1 MSHVQDQPTG
11 STADEQGTDDPTTTD
26 AALTRKRR
34 RTAVV
39 VAIAVLVVA
48 AVVTA
53 VLAVRVSASTPA
65 EAVSATAPVPI
76 SVAHVPDG
84 TKIGVVVTL
93 GDGEGAQW
101 DDAAQGAL
109 VAQRRLELGG
119 TDVQLVTKNDG
130 GSTDGA
136 RKAVE
141 ALAADGVSGI
151 VVASSGDH
159 VRGAFAAAADAGIP
173 VVAPYAAGADDAWS
187 TAPSTESVAAA
198 LQDALGDAA
207 APLLVDLGGGAPS
220 GVRFAHVLDA
230 TSTPDLG
237 ALATTIAQ
245 RTGAAAGS
253 TDAPTTDATTT
264 DAQAGTT
271 TGAAQESAMRDSS
284 EQAAPD
290 SDAVVVSG
298 PAGRQGALVAALQ
311 EANVTAPV
319 VLTPEAT
326 SPAFAAALAQAGGSL
341 SGTFRTVGVETDD
354 ARALSSDAEGRAMS
368 AFLGGVRVLAD
379 DADAKNLTGD
389 RSFASVA
396 SVADA
401 RSHDAV
407 VALVAAVGSAR
418 SADAAEVS
426 DALAALDLDAGDG
439 LAGPALDFGSRQAL
453 GDRAGVLAASAQDLG
468 LRPASATEDAGA
480 TEDGGPTPA
489 LVWFADSS
497 D

>member
-1 MSHVQDQPTG
+1 MSHVQDH
-11 STADEQGTDDPTTTD
+11 STEAAAAEPAETAAPD
-26 AALTRKRR
+26 AARTRKRR
-34 RTAVV
+34 RTAII
-39 VAIAVLVVA
+39 VAVAVLVVA

-53 VLAVRVSASTPA
+53 LLAVRVSASTPA

-76 SVAHVPDG
+76 SVSHVPDG

-151 VVASSGDH
+151 VVATSGDH

-187 TAPSTESVAAA
+187 TAPSTESVATA

-207 APLLVDLGGGAPS
+207 SPLLVDLGGGAPS
-220 GVRFAHVLDA
+220 GVRFAHVVDA
-230 TSTPDLG
+230 TSAPDLG
-237 ALATTIAQ
+237 ALATTVAQ

-253 TDAPTTDATTT
+253 TDATTADDQA
-264 DAQAGTT
+264 AAEQAGAEQ
-271 TGAAQESAMRDSS
+271 GGD

-341 SGTFRTVGVETDD
+341 SGAFRTVGVETDD

-396 SVADA
+396 TVADA

-407 VALVAAVGSAR
+407 VALVTAVGTAR
-418 SADAAEVS
+418 STDAAAVS
-426 DALAALDLDAGDG
+426 DALARLDLGAGDG

-453 GDRAGVLAASAQDLG
+453 GDPAGVLAASAQDLG
-468 LRPASATEDAGA
+468 LRPAAATEDDGA
-480 TEDGGPTPA
+480 TPA
-489 LVWFADSS
+489 LVWFSDST

>member
-1 MSHVQDQPTG
+1 MSHVQDQPTEA
-11 STADEQGTDDPTTTD
+11 TADEQGADDPTTTD
-26 AALTRKRR
+26 AARTRKRR
-34 RTAVV
+34 RTAII
-39 VAIAVLVVA
+39 VAVAVLVVA

-84 TKIGVVVTL
+84 TRIGVVVTL

-130 GSTDGA
+130 GSADGA

-151 VVASSGDH
+151 VVATSGDH
-159 VRGAFAAAADAGIP
+159 VRGAYTAASEAGIP
-173 VVAPYAAGADDAWS
+173 IIAPYAAGGDDAWS
-187 TAPSTESVAAA
+187 TAPSSESVASA

-207 APLLVDLGGGAPS
+207 SPLLVDLGGGAPS

-253 TDAPTTDATTT
+253 TDAATTDGQDGT
-264 DAQAGTT
+264 AQAGTT
-271 TGAAQESAMRDSS
+271 QGSATQDGAQ
-284 EQAAPD
+284 QAAPD

-326 SPAFAAALAQAGGSL
+326 SPAFAAALSQAGGSL

-354 ARALSSDAEGRAMS
+354 ARALSSNAEGRAMS

-396 SVADA
+396 TVADA

-407 VALVAAVGSAR
+407 VALVTAVGSAR
-418 SADAAEVS
+418 STDVSKVS
-426 DALAALDLDAGDG
+426 DALAGLDLGADDG
-439 LAGPALDFGSRQAL
+439 LAGPALDFGARQAL

-468 LRPASATEDAGA
+468 LRPATADDGA
-480 TEDGGPTPA
+480 TPA
-489 LVWFADSS
+489 LVWFSDST

>member
-1 MSHVQDQPTG
+1 MSHVQDQPTEA
-11 STADEQGTDDPTTTD
+11 TKATEGTEGAAATD
-26 AALTRKRR
+26 AARTRKRR
-34 RTAVV
+34 RTAIV

-53 VLAVRVSASTPA
+53 LLAVRVSASTPA

-84 TKIGVVVTL
+84 TKIGVVITL

-130 GSTDGA
+130 GSIDGA

-151 VVASSGDH
+151 VVATSGDH

-173 VVAPYAAGADDAWS
+173 VVAPYTASADDAWS
-187 TAPSTESVAAA
+187 TAPSTDSVATA
-198 LQDALGDAA
+198 LQDALGDAGS
-207 APLLVDLGGGAPS
+207 PLLVDLGGGAPS

-230 TSTPDLG
+230 TSSPDLG

-253 TDAPTTDATTT
+253 TDATATDDQT
-264 DAQAGTT
+264 
-271 TGAAQESAMRDSS
+271 AAEQDGD

-354 ARALSSDAEGRAMS
+354 ARALSTNAEGRAMS

-407 VALVAAVGSAR
+407 VALVTAVGSAR
-418 SADAAEVS
+418 STDAAEVS
-426 DALAALDLDAGDG
+426 DALTGLDLDAGDG
-439 LAGPALDFGSRQAL
+439 LAGPALDFGSQQAL
-453 GDRAGVLAASAQDLG
+453 GDPAGVLAASAQDLG
-468 LRPASATEDAGA
+468 LRPAATTADDGA
-480 TEDGGPTPA
+480 TPA
-489 LVWFADSS
+489 LVWFSDST

>member
-1 MSHVQDQPTG
+1 MIV
-11 STADEQGTDDPTTTD
+11 
-26 AALTRKRR
+26 
-34 RTAVV
+34 AV
-39 VAIAVLVVA
+39 AVLVVA

-53 VLAVRVSASTPA
+53 LLAVRVSASTPA

-76 SVAHVPDG
+76 SVAHVPDS

-151 VVASSGDH
+151 VVATSGDH

-187 TAPSTESVAAA
+187 TAPSTESVATA

-207 APLLVDLGGGAPS
+207 SPLLVDLGGGAPS
-220 GVRFAHVLDA
+220 GVRFAHVVDA
-230 TSTPDLG
+230 TSAPDLG
-237 ALATTIAQ
+237 ALATTVAQ

-253 TDAPTTDATTT
+253 TDATTADDQA
-264 DAQAGTT
+264 AAEQAGAEQD
-271 TGAAQESAMRDSS
+271 GD

-341 SGTFRTVGVETDD
+341 SGAFRTVGVETDD

-396 SVADA
+396 TVADA

-407 VALVAAVGSAR
+407 VALVTAVGTAR
-418 SADAAEVS
+418 STDAAAVS
-426 DALAALDLDAGDG
+426 DALARLDLGAGDG

-453 GDRAGVLAASAQDLG
+453 GDAAGVLAASAQDLG
-468 LRPASATEDAGA
+468 LRPAAATEDDGA
-480 TEDGGPTPA
+480 TPA
-489 LVWFADSS
+489 LVWFSDST

>member
-1 MSHVQDQPTG
+1 MSHVQDQ
-11 STADEQGTDDPTTTD
+11 STDSTPDEQGTDETTAAGAAD
-26 AALTRKRR
+26 ATRTRKRR
-34 RTAVV
+34 RTAVI

-101 DDAAQGAL
+101 DDAAQGAV

-119 TDVQLVTKNDG
+119 ADVQLVTKNDG

-159 VRGAFAAAADAGIP
+159 VGGAFTAAADVGIP

-207 APLLVDLGGGAPS
+207 SPLLVDLGGGAPS

-253 TDAPTTDATTT
+253 TDATTT
-264 DAQAGTT
+264 DAPTADDQSSAGT
-271 TGAAQESAMRDSS
+271 
-284 EQAAPD
+284 EQASPD

-379 DADAKNLTGD
+379 DADAKNLSGD

-407 VALVAAVGSAR
+407 VALVTAVGSAR
-418 SADAAEVS
+418 STDASEVS
-426 DALAALDLDAGDG
+426 DALARLDLGADDG
-439 LAGPALDFGSRQAL
+439 LAGPGLDFSSHQAL
-453 GDRAGVLAASAQDLG
+453 AEPATVLAASAQDLG
-468 LRPASATEDAGA
+468 LRPAAPSGDDGA
-480 TEDGGPTPA
+480 TPA
-489 LVWFADSS
+489 LVWFSDSAN
-497 D
+497 

>member
-1 MSHVQDQPTG
+1 MSHVQDQSTEPTV
-11 STADEQGTDDPTTTD
+11 DEQGTDHPDASD
-26 AALTRKRR
+26 AARTRKRR
-34 RTAVV
+34 RTAVI

-53 VLAVRVSASTPA
+53 VVAVRVSASTPA

-119 TDVQLVTKNDG
+119 TDVQLVTENDG

-141 ALAADGVSGI
+141 ALASEGVSGI
-151 VVASSGDH
+151 VVATSGEH

-173 VVAPYAAGADDAWS
+173 VVAPYATGGDDAWS
-187 TAPSTESVAAA
+187 TAPSTESVASAM
-198 LQDALGDAA
+198 QDALGDAA
-207 APLLVDLGGGAPS
+207 SPLLVDLGGGAPS

-230 TSTPDLG
+230 TRAPDLS

-253 TDAPTTDATTT
+253 ADATAQDDSAQ
-264 DAQAGTT
+264 DA
-271 TGAAQESAMRDSS
+271 S
-284 EQAAPD
+284 EQTAAD

-341 SGTFRTVGVETDD
+341 SGTFRTIGVETDD
-354 ARALSSDAEGRAMS
+354 ARALSSNAEGRAMS

-407 VALVAAVGSAR
+407 VALVTAVGSAR

-426 DALAALDLDAGDG
+426 DALARLDLGAGDG
-439 LAGPALDFGSRQAL
+439 LAGPALDFGARQAL
-453 GDRAGVLAASAQDLG
+453 GDPAGVLAASAQDLG
-468 LRPASATEDAGA
+468 LRPATATEDDGA
-480 TEDGGPTPA
+480 TPA
-489 LVWFADSS
+489 LVWFSDST

>member
-1 MSHVQDQPTG
+1 MSHVQDQSTEPTV
-11 STADEQGTDDPTTTD
+11 DEQGTDDPTTTD

-76 SVAHVPDG
+76 SVAHVPAA

-130 GSTDGA
+130 GSADGA

-151 VVASSGDH
+151 VVATSGDH
-159 VRGAFAAAADAGIP
+159 VRGAFTAAADADIP
-173 VVAPYAAGADDAWS
+173 VVAPYAAGGDDAWS

-207 APLLVDLGGGAPS
+207 SPLLVDLGGGAPS

-253 TDAPTTDATTT
+253 TDAATTDGQDGT
-264 DAQAGTT
+264 AQAGTT
-271 TGAAQESAMRDSS
+271 RGGATQDGA

-298 PAGRQGALVAALQ
+298 PADRQGALVAALQ

-354 ARALSSDAEGRAMS
+354 ARALSSNTEGRAMS

-418 SADAAEVS
+418 SADGAKVS
-426 DALAALDLDAGDG
+426 EALARLDLDAGDG
-439 LAGPALDFGSRQAL
+439 LAGPVLDFGSRQAL

-468 LRPASATEDAGA
+468 LRPASATGDDGA
-480 TEDGGPTPA
+480 TEDGGATPA

>member
-1 MSHVQDQPTG
+1 MSHVQDQPTEA
-11 STADEQGTDDPTTTD
+11 TADEQGADDPTTTD
-26 AALTRKRR
+26 AARTRKRR
-34 RTAVV
+34 RTAIIIAV
-39 VAIAVLVVA
+39 AVLVVA

-101 DDAAQGAL
+101 DNAAQGAL
-109 VAQRRLELGG
+109 VAQRRLALGG

-130 GSTDGA
+130 GSIDGA

-151 VVASSGDH
+151 VVATSGDH
-159 VRGAFAAAADAGIP
+159 VRGAFTAAADADIP
-173 VVAPYAAGADDAWS
+173 VVAPYAAGGDDAWS

-207 APLLVDLGGGAPS
+207 SPLLVDLGGGAPS

-253 TDAPTTDATTT
+253 TDAATTDGQDGT
-264 DAQAGTT
+264 AQAGTT
-271 TGAAQESAMRDSS
+271 QGSATQDGAQ
-284 EQAAPD
+284 QAAPD

-326 SPAFAAALAQAGGSL
+326 SPAFAAALSQAGGSL

-354 ARALSSDAEGRAMS
+354 ARALSSNAEGRAMS

-396 SVADA
+396 TVADA

-407 VALVAAVGSAR
+407 VALVTAVGSAR
-418 SADAAEVS
+418 STDVSKVS
-426 DALAALDLDAGDG
+426 DALAGLDLGADDG
-439 LAGPALDFGSRQAL
+439 LAGPALDFGARQAL

-468 LRPASATEDAGA
+468 LRPATADDGA
-480 TEDGGPTPA
+480 TPA
-489 LVWFADSS
+489 LVWFSDST

>member
-1 MSHVQDQPTG
+1 MSHVQDQTTEA
-11 STADEQGTDDPTTTD
+11 TAEGTEDAAATD
-26 AALTRKRR
+26 AARARGRR
-34 RTAVV
+34 RAAIV

-53 VLAVRVSASTPA
+53 LLAVRVSASTPA

-119 TDVQLVTKNDG
+119 ADVQLVTKNDG
-130 GSTDGA
+130 GSVDGA

-141 ALAADGVSGI
+141 ALAADRVSGI
-151 VVASSGDH
+151 VVATSGDH

-173 VVAPYAAGADDAWS
+173 VVAPYETGRDDAWT
-187 TAPSTESVAAA
+187 TAPSTDSVATA
-198 LQDALGDAA
+198 LQDALGDAGS
-207 APLLVDLGGGAPS
+207 PLLVDLGGGAPS

-237 ALATTIAQ
+237 ALASTIAQ

-253 TDAPTTDATTT
+253 TDATATDDQT
-264 DAQAGTT
+264 
-271 TGAAQESAMRDSS
+271 AA
-284 EQAAPD
+284 EQDGDEQTAPD

-407 VALVAAVGSAR
+407 VALVTAVGSAR
-418 SADAAEVS
+418 STDVAEVS
-426 DALAALDLDAGDG
+426 DALAQLDLGVDDG

-453 GDRAGVLAASAQDLG
+453 GDPAGVLAASAQDLG
-468 LRPASATEDAGA
+468 LRPAAATEDDGA
-480 TEDGGPTPA
+480 APA
-489 LVWFADSS
+489 LVWFSDST

>member
-1 MSHVQDQPTG
+1 MSHVQDQPTDA
-11 STADEQGTDDPTTTD
+11 TADEQGADDPTTTD
-26 AALTRKRR
+26 AARTRKRR
-34 RTAVV
+34 RTAII
-39 VAIAVLVVA
+39 VAVAVLVVA

-76 SVAHVPDG
+76 SVSHVPDG

-130 GSTDGA
+130 GSADGA

-151 VVASSGDH
+151 VVATSGDH
-159 VRGAFAAAADAGIP
+159 VRGAFTAAADADIP
-173 VVAPYAAGADDAWS
+173 VVAPYAAGGDDAWS
-187 TAPSTESVAAA
+187 TAPSTESVASA

-207 APLLVDLGGGAPS
+207 SPLLVDLGGGAPS

-253 TDAPTTDATTT
+253 TDAATTDGQDGA
-264 DAQAGTT
+264 AQAGTT
-271 TGAAQESAMRDSS
+271 RGGATQDGAAQEGA

-326 SPAFAAALAQAGGSL
+326 SPAFAAALSQAGGSL

-354 ARALSSDAEGRAMS
+354 ARALSSNAEGRAMS

-396 SVADA
+396 TVADA

-407 VALVAAVGSAR
+407 VALVTAVGAAR
-418 SADAAEVS
+418 STDVSKVS
-426 DALAALDLDAGDG
+426 DALAGLDLGADDG
-439 LAGPALDFGSRQAL
+439 LAGPALDFGARQAL

-468 LRPASATEDAGA
+468 LRPATATGDDGA
-480 TEDGGPTPA
+480 TPA
-489 LVWFADSS
+489 LVWFSDST

>member
-1 MSHVQDQPTG
+1 MSHVQDQPTEAN
-11 STADEQGTDDPTTTD
+11 ADEQGADDPTTTD
-26 AALTRKRR
+26 AARTRKRR
-34 RTAVV
+34 RTAII
-39 VAIAVLVVA
+39 VAVAVLVVA

-101 DDAAQGAL
+101 GDAAQGAL

-130 GSTDGA
+130 GSADGA

-151 VVASSGDH
+151 VVATSGDH
-159 VRGAFAAAADAGIP
+159 VRGAFTAAADADIP
-173 VVAPYAAGADDAWS
+173 VVAPYAAGGDDAWS
-187 TAPSTESVAAA
+187 TAPSTESVASA

-230 TSTPDLG
+230 TSAPDLG

-253 TDAPTTDATTT
+253 TDAATTDGQDGT
-264 DAQAGTT
+264 AQAGTT
-271 TGAAQESAMRDSS
+271 QGSARQDGAQ
-284 EQAAPD
+284 QAAPD

-354 ARALSSDAEGRAMS
+354 ARALSSNAEGRAMS

-396 SVADA
+396 PVADA

-407 VALVAAVGSAR
+407 VALVTAVGSAR
-418 SADAAEVS
+418 STDVSKVS
-426 DALAALDLDAGDG
+426 DALAGLDLGADDG
-439 LAGPALDFGSRQAL
+439 LAGPALDFGARQAL

-468 LRPASATEDAGA
+468 LRPATADDGA
-480 TEDGGPTPA
+480 TPA
-489 LVWFADSS
+489 LVWFSDST

>member
-1 MSHVQDQPTG
+1 MSHVQDQ
-11 STADEQGTDDPTTTD
+11 STESTPDEQRTDEPATAAATD
-26 AALTRKRR
+26 AARTRKRR
-34 RTAVV
+34 RTAII
-39 VAIAVLVVA
+39 VAVAVLVVA

-76 SVAHVPDG
+76 DVAHVPDG

-130 GSTDGA
+130 GSVDGA

-141 ALAADGVSGI
+141 ALASDGVSGI
-151 VVASSGDH
+151 VVATSGEH

-173 VVAPYAAGADDAWS
+173 VVAPYTTGDDDAWS
-187 TAPSTESVAAA
+187 TAPSTDSVAAA
-198 LQDALGDAA
+198 LQVALGDAGS
-207 APLLVDLGGGAPS
+207 PLLVDLGGGAPS

-230 TSTPDLG
+230 TRAPDLG

-253 TDAPTTDATTT
+253 TDATSTD
-264 DAQAGTT
+264 DQDGS
-271 TGAAQESAMRDSS
+271 AQEGAQDGSAQDTT

-298 PAGRQGALVAALQ
+298 AGARQGALVAALQ

-379 DADAKNLTGD
+379 DADAENLTGD
-389 RSFASVA
+389 RTFDEVA
-396 SVADA
+396 AVADA

-407 VALVAAVGSAR
+407 VALVTAVGAAR
-418 SADAAEVS
+418 STDPAEVS
-426 DALAALDLDAGDG
+426 DALTGLDLGADDG
-439 LAGPALDFGSRQAL
+439 LAGPALDFGSQQAL
-453 GDRAGVLAASAQDLG
+453 ADPAGVLAASAQDLG
-468 LRPASATEDAGA
+468 LRPAAASEDDGA
-480 TEDGGPTPA
+480 TPA
-489 LVWFADSS
+489 LVWFSDST

>member
-11 STADEQGTDDPTTTD
+11 STTDEQGTDDPTTTD
-26 AALTRKRR
+26 ASLTRKRR
-34 RTAVV
+34 RTAII

-151 VVASSGDH
+151 VVATSGDH
-159 VRGAFAAAADAGIP
+159 VRGAFSAAADAGIP

-253 TDAPTTDATTT
+253 TDATTTDATTT
-264 DAQAGTT
+264 DDQAGTT
-271 TGAAQESAMRDSS
+271 TGVTQDST

-319 VLTPEAT
+319 VLTPDAT

-354 ARALSSDAEGRAMS
+354 ARALSSNTEGRAMS
-368 AFLGGVRVLAD
+368 AFLGGVRVLAN

-407 VALVAAVGSAR
+407 VALVSAVGSAR
-418 SADAAEVS
+418 STDAAAVS
-426 DALAALDLDAGDG
+426 GALAALDLDAGDG

-468 LRPASATEDAGA
+468 LRPAGA
-480 TEDGGPTPA
+480 TEDGGATPA

>member
-1 MSHVQDQPTG
+1 MSHVQDQPTEA
-11 STADEQGTDDPTTTD
+11 TKATEGTEDAAATD
-26 AALTRKRR
+26 AARTRKRR
-34 RTAVV
+34 RTAIV

-53 VLAVRVSASTPA
+53 LLAVRVSASTPT

-130 GSTDGA
+130 GSIDGA

-151 VVASSGDH
+151 VVATSGDH

-173 VVAPYAAGADDAWS
+173 VVAPYTASADDAWS
-187 TAPSTESVAAA
+187 TAPSTDSVATA
-198 LQDALGDAA
+198 LHDALGDAA
-207 APLLVDLGGGAPS
+207 SPLLVDLGGGAPS

-230 TSTPDLG
+230 TSSPDLG

-253 TDAPTTDATTT
+253 TDATATDDQT
-264 DAQAGTT
+264 
-271 TGAAQESAMRDSS
+271 AA
-284 EQAAPD
+284 EQDGDEQTAPD

-354 ARALSSDAEGRAMS
+354 ARALSSNAEGRAMS

-407 VALVAAVGSAR
+407 VALVTAVGSAR
-418 SADAAEVS
+418 STDAAEVS
-426 DALAALDLDAGDG
+426 DALTGLDLDAGDG
-439 LAGPALDFGSRQAL
+439 LAGPALDFGSQQAL
-453 GDRAGVLAASAQDLG
+453 GDPAGVLAASAQDLG
-468 LRPASATEDAGA
+468 LRPAATTADDGA
-480 TEDGGPTPA
+480 TPA
-489 LVWFADSS
+489 LVWFSDST

>member
-1 MSHVQDQPTG
+1 MSHVQDHPTEAN
-11 STADEQGTDDPTTTD
+11 ADEQGADDPTTTD
-26 AALTRKRR
+26 AARTRKRR
-34 RTAVV
+34 RTAII
-39 VAIAVLVVA
+39 VAVAVLVVA

-101 DDAAQGAL
+101 GDAAQGAL

-130 GSTDGA
+130 GSADGA

-151 VVASSGDH
+151 VVATSGDH
-159 VRGAFAAAADAGIP
+159 VRGAFTAAADADIP
-173 VVAPYAAGADDAWS
+173 VVAPYAAGGDDAWS
-187 TAPSTESVAAA
+187 TAPSTESVASA

-230 TSTPDLG
+230 TSAPDLG

-253 TDAPTTDATTT
+253 TDAATTDGQDGT
-264 DAQAGTT
+264 AQAGTT
-271 TGAAQESAMRDSS
+271 QGSATQDGAQ
-284 EQAAPD
+284 QAAPD

-354 ARALSSDAEGRAMS
+354 ARALSSNAEGRAMS

-396 SVADA
+396 TVADA

-407 VALVAAVGSAR
+407 VALVTAVGSAR
-418 SADAAEVS
+418 STDVSKVS
-426 DALAALDLDAGDG
+426 DALAGLDLGADDG
-439 LAGPALDFGSRQAL
+439 LAGPALDFGARQAL

-468 LRPASATEDAGA
+468 LRPATATGDDGA
-480 TEDGGPTPA
+480 TPA
-489 LVWFADSS
+489 LVWFSDST

>member
-1 MSHVQDQPTG
+1 MSHVQDQPTEA
-11 STADEQGTDDPTTTD
+11 TADEQGADDPTTTD
-26 AALTRKRR
+26 AARTRKRR
-34 RTAVV
+34 RTAII
-39 VAIAVLVVA
+39 VAVAVLVVA

-76 SVAHVPDG
+76 TVAHVPDG

-130 GSTDGA
+130 GSADGA

-151 VVASSGDH
+151 VVATSGDH
-159 VRGAFAAAADAGIP
+159 VRGAYTAAADAGIP
-173 VVAPYAAGADDAWS
+173 VVAPYAAGGDDAWS

-198 LQDALGDAA
+198 LQDALGDVAS
-207 APLLVDLGGGAPS
+207 PLLVDLGGGAPS

-230 TSTPDLG
+230 TSAPDLG

-253 TDAPTTDATTT
+253 TDAATTDGQEGTV
-264 DAQAGTT
+264 QAGTT
-271 TGAAQESAMRDSS
+271 QTGTTQDGAQ
-284 EQAAPD
+284 QAAPD

-354 ARALSSDAEGRAMS
+354 ARALSSNAGGRAMS

-396 SVADA
+396 AVADA

-407 VALVAAVGSAR
+407 VALVTAVGSAR
-418 SADAAEVS
+418 STDVSKVS
-426 DALAALDLDAGDG
+426 DALAGLDLGADDG
-439 LAGPALDFGSRQAL
+439 LAGPALDFGARQAL

-468 LRPASATEDAGA
+468 LRPATATGDDGA
-480 TEDGGPTPA
+480 TPA
-489 LVWFADSS
+489 LVWFSDST

>member
-1 MSHVQDQPTG
+1 MSHVQDQPTEA
-11 STADEQGTDDPTTTD
+11 TKATEGTED
-26 AALTRKRR
+26 AAAADAARTRKRR
-34 RTAVV
+34 RTAIV

-53 VLAVRVSASTPA
+53 LLAVRVSASTPA

-93 GDGEGAQW
+93 GDGEGSQW

-130 GSTDGA
+130 GSIDGA

-151 VVASSGDH
+151 VVATSGDH

-173 VVAPYAAGADDAWS
+173 VVAPYTASADDAWS
-187 TAPSTESVAAA
+187 TAPSTDSVATA
-198 LQDALGDAA
+198 LQDALGDAGS
-207 APLLVDLGGGAPS
+207 PLLVDLGGGAPS
-220 GVRFAHVLDA
+220 GMRFAHVLDA
-230 TSTPDLG
+230 TSTPDLS

-253 TDAPTTDATTT
+253 TDATATDDQT
-264 DAQAGTT
+264 
-271 TGAAQESAMRDSS
+271 AAEQDGD

-354 ARALSSDAEGRAMS
+354 ARALSSNAEGRAMS

-407 VALVAAVGSAR
+407 VALVTAVGSAR
-418 SADAAEVS
+418 STDAAEVS
-426 DALAALDLDAGDG
+426 DALTGLDLDAGDG
-439 LAGPALDFGSRQAL
+439 LAGPALDFGSQQAL
-453 GDRAGVLAASAQDLG
+453 GDPAGVLAASAQDLG
-468 LRPASATEDAGA
+468 LRPAATTADDGA
-480 TEDGGPTPA
+480 TPA
-489 LVWFADSS
+489 LVWFSDST

>member
-1 MSHVQDQPTG
+1 MSHVQDHPTEA
-11 STADEQGTDDPTTTD
+11 TADEQGADDPTTTD
-26 AALTRKRR
+26 AARTRKRR
-34 RTAVV
+34 RTAII
-39 VAIAVLVVA
+39 VAVAVLVVA
-48 AVVTA
+48 AIVTA
-53 VLAVRVSASTPA
+53 VLAVRVAASTPA

-130 GSTDGA
+130 GSVDGA

-151 VVASSGDH
+151 VVATSGDH
-159 VRGAFAAAADAGIP
+159 VRGAVTAAADADIP
-173 VVAPYAAGADDAWS
+173 VVAPYAAGGDDAWS

-207 APLLVDLGGGAPS
+207 SPLLVDLGGGAPS

-230 TSTPDLG
+230 TSAPDLG

-253 TDAPTTDATTT
+253 TDAATTDGQDGT
-264 DAQAGTT
+264 AQAGTT
-271 TGAAQESAMRDSS
+271 QGSATQDGAQ
-284 EQAAPD
+284 QAAPD

-326 SPAFAAALAQAGGSL
+326 SPSFAAALAQAGGSL

-354 ARALSSDAEGRAMS
+354 ARALSSNAEGRAMS

-396 SVADA
+396 PVADA

-407 VALVAAVGSAR
+407 VALVTAVGSAR
-418 SADAAEVS
+418 STDVSKVS
-426 DALAALDLDAGDG
+426 DALARLDLGADDG
-439 LAGPALDFGSRQAL
+439 LAGPALDFGARQAL

-468 LRPASATEDAGA
+468 LRPATADDGA
-480 TEDGGPTPA
+480 TPA
-489 LVWFADSS
+489 LVWFSDST

>member
-11 STADEQGTDDPTTTD
+11 SAADEQGTDDPTTTD

-159 VRGAFAAAADAGIP
+159 VRGAFTAAEDAGIP

-207 APLLVDLGGGAPS
+207 SPLLVDLGGGAPS

-237 ALATTIAQ
+237 ALAATIAQ

-253 TDAPTTDATTT
+253 TDASTTDATTT
-264 DAQAGTT
+264 DTSTADDQGGAGT
-271 TGAAQESAMRDSS
+271 

-319 VLTPEAT
+319 VLTPDAT

-354 ARALSSDAEGRAMS
+354 ARALSSNAEGRAMS

-379 DADAKNLTGD
+379 DADTKNLTGD

-418 SADAAEVS
+418 STDAAEVS
-426 DALAALDLDAGDG
+426 DALAVLDLDAGDG

-468 LRPASATEDAGA
+468 LRPAGA
-480 TEDGGPTPA
+480 TEDGGATPA